1 MIRVPYQFDGDPRP
15 EEKLFVVLCHKDSF
29 AICIKATSKTA
40 LFKNNP
46 AMMKGCVWFPARQLS
61 CFPLDTA
68 IEPDNQFPIPHQ
80 SIRKASADGVL
91 QVHQLPPEFENDLRT
106 AINNSATLSPRKR
119 ARILEMFWPDY
130 LDPSAAIMMSRVHPA
145 PAPGK

>member
-1 MIRVPYQFDGDPRP
+1 VPYLFDGDPKP

-40 LFKNNP
+40 LFRNNP
-46 AMMKGCVWFPARQLS
+46 AMMKGCVWFPAGQLA

-68 IEPDNQFPIPHQ
+68 IEPDNQFPIPYE
-80 SIRKASADGVL
+80 SIRRAGISGVL
-91 QVHQLPPEFENDLRT
+91 EIHQLPVGFESDLRA

-119 ARILEMFWPDY
+119 ARILEMF
-130 LDPSAAIMMSRVHPA
+130 
-145 PAPGK
+145 